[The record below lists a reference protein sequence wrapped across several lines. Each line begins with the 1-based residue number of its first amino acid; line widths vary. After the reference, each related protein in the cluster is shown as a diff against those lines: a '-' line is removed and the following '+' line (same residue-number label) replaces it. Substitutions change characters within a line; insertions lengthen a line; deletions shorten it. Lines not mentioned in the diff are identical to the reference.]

1 MSTKPR
7 RGFTLIELLVVIAI
21 IAVLIALLLP
31 AVQAAREAARRSQ
44 CVNNL
49 KQIGLGVAN
58 YESSIQCLP
67 PNRFL
72 TGWNDWGAHVMM
84 LPQMEQGVMYNAL
97 NFADTGRAA
106 SFGTDG
112 TIYALENSTVIVSR
126 LSYLICPSA
135 TDRAKT
141 QGGHV
146 SYAMNMGAEP
156 YAATHGGQWMGPG
169 MDIPAILSKA
179 AKAYPVTLADITD
192 GTSNTACFSERLIGT
207 GPINTSQVDP
217 KTPSTSISNIPSW
230 LPDNVPYTGY
240 LTCMALK
247 PNATNLAANS
257 YIPGGFWH
265 TGLMDNN
272 SYLHIMPPNTW
283 SCVIMQQRED
293 GALYDAS
300 SHHPGG
306 VNVLLCDGSVRFIK
320 NTVAFGPWNALGTMG
335 NGEVISS
342 DAY

>member
-1 MSTKPR
+1 MNTALR

-31 AVQAAREAARRSQ
+31 AVQSAREAARRAQ

-58 YESSIQCLP
+58 YESSTQCLP

-72 TGWNDWGAHVMM
+72 TNWNDWGAHVMM

-112 TIYALENSTVIVSR
+112 TIYAVENSTVIRSR
-126 LSYLICPSA
+126 LAYLICPSDS
-135 TDRAKT
+135 DRAKT
-141 QGGHV
+141 PAGHV
-146 SYAMNMGAEP
+146 SYAMNMGSEP
-156 YAATHGGQWMGPG
+156 YAATHGGRWMGVG
-169 MDIPAILSKA
+169 QDIPGILSKA
-179 AKAYPVTLADITD
+179 ATAKPVTLAEITD
-192 GTSNTACFSERLIGT
+192 GTSNTGCFSERLIGR
-207 GPINTSQVDP
+207 GPINISEVDL
-217 KTPSTSISNIPSW
+217 KVPSTSISNIPSW
-230 LPDNVPYTGY
+230 LPDDQPYTAY
-240 LTCMALK
+240 LTCMANK
-247 PNATNLAANS
+247 PNATNLAQNS

-283 SCVIMQQRED
+283 SCVIMEQRQD
-293 GALYDAS
+293 GALFNAS
-300 SHHPGG
+300 SRHPGG
-306 VNVLLCDGSVRFIK
+306 VNLLMCDGSVRFVK
-320 NTVAFGPWNALGTMG
+320 NTVNFGAWGALGTMG
-335 NGEVISS
+335 NGEIISS